1 MMGALQEI
9 QRKGD
14 TMLASIKNQREV
26 LDRLERKAELAERK
40 REKAEILARQM
51 EDKKQSLE
59 ADLEELSSEKENL
72 MVKMKDDE
80 TEISRFVLQDVT
92 SSLVLYYSTKGEV
105 RSGPSSLS
113 SIKEENRASKL

>member
-105 RSGPSSLS
+105 RSGPSPLS
-113 SIKEENRASKL
+113 SIQ